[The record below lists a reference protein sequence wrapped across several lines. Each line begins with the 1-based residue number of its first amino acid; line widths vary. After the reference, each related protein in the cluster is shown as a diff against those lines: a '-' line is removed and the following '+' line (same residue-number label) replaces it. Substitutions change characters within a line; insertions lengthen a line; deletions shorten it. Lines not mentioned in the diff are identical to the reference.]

1 LKGKD
6 ESLLVAFLIMFRE
19 GIEAALI
26 VGIIAGYLKQTGRQ
40 GALPAVW
47 FGVVLAALLCAAL
60 GIALDAGG
68 SEFPQK
74 AQELFEGGVALLAT
88 AILASMVFWMGKAAR
103 SIKSQLH
110 GSIDAAMGSGDRRGL
125 ALAFMAFLAVG
136 REGLESVFFLIA
148 TVQQDV
154 GIGVPIGAALGLLC
168 AVAFGVGIYRGGV
181 KLNYR
186 QFFRWTGVFI
196 IFVAAGL
203 LSGAVHAFHEAG
215 LWNGFQDTAFDL
227 SGVLPSDSLIGTLLG
242 GIFGYQDA
250 PTVGEVIAYL
260 AFLIPALLLFYMQGR
275 MPADPPDRLIGSPPL
290 AKDHR

>member
-1 LKGKD
+1 
-6 ESLLVAFLIMFRE
+6 LLVAFLIMFRE

-26 VGIIAGYLKQTGRQ
+26 VAIIAGYLKQTGRQ

-47 FGVVLAALLCAAL
+47 FGVISAALLCTVL
-60 GIALDAGG
+60 GIALEAGG
-68 SEFPQK
+68 AEFPQK
-74 AQELFEGGVALLAT
+74 AQELFEGCVALLAT
-88 AILASMVFWMGKAAR
+88 GILVSMVFWMGKAAR

-110 GSIDAAMGSGDRRGL
+110 DSIDAAMASGDGRGL
-125 ALAFMAFLAVG
+125 ALAGMAFLTVG

-154 GIGVPIGAALGLLC
+154 GIGVPIGAVLGLLC
-168 AVAFGVGIYRGGV
+168 AFAFGVVIYRGGV
-181 KLNYR
+181 RLNLR
-186 QFFRWTGVFI
+186 QFFRVTGVFI

-215 LWNGFQDTAFDL
+215 LWNGLQETAFDL
-227 SGVLPSDSLIGTLLG
+227 SGILPADGLIGTLLG

-260 AFLIPALLLFYMQGR
+260 ALLVPALFLFFMQGR
-275 MPADPPDRLIGSPPL
+275 HIATPRL
-290 AKDHR
+290 AR